1 MTLRGNYFGAA
12 PYLISP
18 LIALEGTGLTVNY
31 ALGTQ
36 ISSNST
42 ANFSAA
48 ITAAKNSDAIVF
60 AGGIDNTVEAEGQDR
75 MNLTW
80 PGNQLDLIQQLS
92 ALGKPLVV
100 LQMGG
105 GQVDSSSLKNNSDV
119 NALLW
124 GGYPGQ
130 SGGYVKPETK
140 LP

>member
-1 MTLRGNYFGAA
+1 
-12 PYLISP
+12 
-18 LIALEGTGLTVNY
+18 LIALEGTGLKVNY
-31 ALGTQ
+31 ELGTQ

-105 GQVDSSSLKNNSDV
+105 GQVDSSSLKNNSNVD
-119 NALLW
+119 ALLW

-130 SGGYVKPETK
+130 SGGYVNPDTERTSFQQTNFIPR
-140 LP
+140 L